1 MCFMH
6 TVTALLLLFF
16 SLNLEHDSI
25 SEGKE
30 DLFFYNFF
38 VRIIVWLESKQPFS
52 LFLSVFFFNISR
64 FIFSC
69 LPFHF
74 ILTIFWQS
82 LLYIVDYYFLWIF
95 FSIYIPLF
103 ILFSL
108 FCLSCFAAGH
118 YLDAQPNRIL
128 LVTIQHM
135 LYPITVDVLHQVFSP
150 HGFVE
155 KIVTFQKSAGQPLQ
169 VFSLSSFVSL
179 YITFVLQLDGSMLFC
194 GKEPC

>member
-1 MCFMH
+1 MAWIKTTIFFISFCF
-6 TVTALLLLFF
+6 
-16 SLNLEHDSI
+16 
-25 SEGKE
+25 
-30 DLFFYNFF
+30 
-38 VRIIVWLESKQPFS
+38 
-52 LFLSVFFFNISR
+52 FFFNISR

>member
-74 ILTIFWQS
+74 ILTIFLAIS
-82 LLYIVDYYFLWIF
+82 TLHSRL
-95 FSIYIPLF
+95 
-103 ILFSL
+103 LFSL
-108 FCLSCFAAGH
+108 DLFLYLYSSIYSLLS
-118 YLDAQPNRIL
+118 L
-128 LVTIQHM
+128 LSNPVLLPGTIWM
-135 LYPITVDVLHQVFSP
+135 LSQIEFS
-150 HGFVE
+150 
-155 KIVTFQKSAGQPLQ
+155 
-169 VFSLSSFVSL
+169 
-179 YITFVLQLDGSMLFC
+179 
-194 GKEPC
+194 